1 MHGLFREGFK
11 LAGRAGQAVV
21 DRVRGKHTDIEDQG
35 SSTSGIET
43 SLREEASQTPS
54 KKSRGQNKPRT
65 QTPDTQVEPPVA
77 GAGTLMGAPR
87 LKAALVEY
95 GHGLI
100 ATEQHLRGAQT
111 LLSKDP
117 PDFPGAQRRLEE
129 KATEMLGDDLRGLQ
143 QGLGLE
149 RTALHNWLVSP
160 DRTGEDDP
168 VAALK
173 IFLKTKLQAA
183 GHSAPQ
189 SEAMAAWLFDQIMV
203 TGGVCLTAQSAADPH
218 TFRTYLD
225 ASVQHINSQWQIV
238 KDDAAVDQLMHG
250 WASAHGE
257 DARVAQLAF
266 IHALRQQA
274 LAADLTS
281 TSSAEAHELRPASNS
296 ESTSKH
302 TTTKRSTTADVSAE
316 ESGDDTNDASH
327 IDDLINIRNQVQEK
341 KMETAQQKGTS
352 HSFTVPL
359 KTRSSTE
366 DSSQTGSASSADE
379 PKGSPSAYTRVL
391 DTAAERLEKALK
403 DAADQNVLYS
413 LTSPKPEEKTTKT
426 SKAIK
431 MQGPGETVRRKTAEV
446 VSEIKLV
453 LKGKAVSNG
462 KEPADKS
469 ADPTHAWGK
478 FDGDGKY
485 KLTVAGQKVLQKLL
499 QRMREKQPAEW
510 TTDDLVGVIDVLT
523 KFPGNPFELPLEMRS
538 TMMEADN
545 LAANAQEMDQWL
557 AGLEQR
563 LGAINTAQ

>member
-1 MHGLFREGFK
+1 MHVLFREGIK

-21 DRVRGKHTDIEDQG
+21 DQVRGKQTDVADQG

-43 SLREEASQTPS
+43 SLTEEASQTPS

-65 QTPDTQVEPPVA
+65 QTPDTQVEPPVS
-77 GAGTLMGAPR
+77 GPGTLKGAPR
-87 LKAALVEY
+87 IKAALVEY
-95 GHGLI
+95 RHGLS
-100 ATEQHLRGAQT
+100 AAEQQLRGAQT

-129 KATEMLGDDLRGLQ
+129 TATEMLGDDLRGLQ

-149 RTALHNWLVSP
+149 GTALHNWLVSP

-173 IFLKTKLQAA
+173 TFLKTKLQAA

-203 TGGVCLTAQSAADPH
+203 TGSVCLTAQSAADPR

-238 KDDAAVDQLMHG
+238 KDDAAVDQLMQR
-250 WASAHGE
+250 WASAHRDGAQ
-257 DARVAQLAF
+257 DAHRACIL
-266 IHALRQQA
+266 ALRRQA
-274 LAADLTS
+274 VGNPRPIRQDVESEEMQAVS
-281 TSSAEAHELRPASNS
+281 TSQSVAVP
-296 ESTSKH
+296 
-302 TTTKRSTTADVSAE
+302 TTTKRSATADVSAE
-316 ESGDDTNDASH
+316 DSGRDTEDTSH
-327 IDDLINIRNQVQEK
+327 IDELINIRNQVHQRKVEASEQE
-341 KMETAQQKGTS
+341 G
-352 HSFTVPL
+352 
-359 KTRSSTE
+359 RN
-366 DSSQTGSASSADE
+366 
-379 PKGSPSAYTRVL
+379 
-391 DTAAERLEKALK
+391 
-403 DAADQNVLYS
+403 AADQNVLYS

-431 MQGPGETVRRKTAEV
+431 MQGPGETVRRKAAEV

-485 KLTVAGQKVLQKLL
+485 ELTVAGQKVLQKLL

-523 KFPGNPFELPLEMRS
+523 KFPGNPFELPLEKRS